1 MGVDPN
7 RKLDP
12 LIVVGAQD
20 NNQMMTNDF
29 SPEAEWQIAYPGDGS
44 YCAIEEGGAYA
55 YFSKQLGNTIRAK
68 LSSDGSAI
76 LAKTRIDPIGVK
88 RSDYQFINP
97 FVMDPSNKD
106 IMYLTAGRFI
116 YRNQSLSNIELE
128 SGTEPISQGWSKSVD
143 SLRVFNQKI
152 TALGIWPKQNPDPNI
167 SVPLYFGTNVK
178 YVYAID
184 NPHVGDMK
192 FRALKTP
199 PVTGN
204 ANVGCIA
211 VHPEN
216 PKELVVVY
224 SNYGVYSMFQSTD
237 GGDNWIKIGGNLE
250 ANENG
255 TGDAP
260 SIKWFKYVPVADGMV
275 YMVGTSVGLF
285 AADSLNGLETN
296 WVHQAPGEIGNA
308 VVDMIDYRQVDGT
321 LAIATHGRG
330 IFYARIFKKGA
341 VLSNE
346 TVAPILSVKVYP
358 NPAVSELNIASSG
371 PISGV
376 TIYTVDGKKVALPEM
391 GLGSKSLKISSG
403 EMNLTPGLY
412 FVIVVSE
419 GVKSWHK
426 VVVE

>member
-1 MGVDPN
+1 
-7 RKLDP
+7 
-12 LIVVGAQD
+12 
-20 NNQMMTNDF
+20 MTNDF

-44 YCAIEEGGAYA
+44 YCAIEEGSGYA
-55 YFSKQLGNTIRAK
+55 YFSKQLGNIVRAK
-68 LSSDGSAI
+68 LSADGNSI

-97 FVMDPSNKD
+97 FVLDPSNKD
-106 IMYLTAGRFI
+106 NMYLAAGRFI
-116 YRNQSLSNIELE
+116 YRNQSLSAIELDS
-128 SGTEPISQGWSKSVD
+128 SGSEPISQGWSKSVD
-143 SLRVFNQKI
+143 SLRVINQKI
-152 TALGIWPKQNPDPNI
+152 TALGIWPKPNPDPNI

-184 NPHVGDMK
+184 NPGSGDMK
-192 FRALKTP
+192 FRALRTP
-199 PVTGN
+199 PLVGN

-224 SNYGVYSMFQSTD
+224 SNYGLYSMFRSTD
-237 GGDNWIKIGGNLE
+237 GGDNWEKIGGNLE

-260 SIKWFKYVPVADGMV
+260 SIKWFKYVPVSDGMV

-308 VVDMIDYRQVDGT
+308 VVDMIDYSVADGI
-321 LAIATHGRG
+321 LAVATHGRG

-346 TVAPILSVKVYP
+346 SLAPVLTVRVYP
-358 NPAVSELNIASSG
+358 NPVVSELNIEASG
-371 PISGV
+371 PISAV
-376 TIYTVDGKKVALPEM
+376 SIYTVNGKKVALPQLV
-391 GLGSKSLKISSG
+391 LGSKALKISSG
-403 EMNLTPGLY
+403 EVNLTPGLY